1 MVIAIIAILAAMLL
15 PALTKAREK
24 ARNISCVNNLKQIF
38 TGAYMYTDNYD
49 DTLPTVYLKS
59 TSGGEGST
67 STLPAG
73 INGTPYKNV
82 SDTGDTWYGLINFY
96 VTNEKTFECP
106 ADTAKKNAE
115 DIQNTDELK
124 KAFKLSYG
132 MNGVSNTV
140 DNDKKA
146 KYGTCSNV
154 APNLT
159 VENPSQTL
167 MMADVGVKSAALYPY
182 VAADAME
189 GDGYLAYRH
198 GDRFNVAFFD
208 GHAEG
213 FTNKVNEDAFIGKI
227 KLGLTS
233 TAY

>member
-15 PALTKAREK
+15 PALAKAREK

-49 DTLPTVYLKS
+49 DTLPLVKDTYDNKY
-59 TSGGEGST
+59 E
-67 STLPAG
+67 
-73 INGTPYKNV
+73 NV
-82 SDTGDTWYGLINFY
+82 STTGDSWFGLINFY

-167 MMADVGVKSAALYPY
+167 MMADVGVQCTALYPY
-182 VAADAME
+182 VNTTVME
-189 GDGYLAYRH
+189 GDGFLAYRH

>member
-15 PALTKAREK
+15 PALAKAREK

-49 DTLPTVYLKS
+49 DTLPLVKDTYDNKY
-59 TSGGEGST
+59 E
-67 STLPAG
+67 
-73 INGTPYKNV
+73 NV
-82 SDTGDTWYGLINFY
+82 STTGDSWFGLINFY

-106 ADTAKKNAE
+106 ADTAKVNAKTAISAQ
-115 DIQNTDELK
+115 DDNK
-124 KAFKLSYG
+124 FKLSYG

-167 MMADVGVKSAALYPY
+167 MMADVGVQCTALYPY
-182 VAADAME
+182 VNTTVME
-189 GDGYLAYRH
+189 GDGFLAYRH

>member
-15 PALTKAREK
+15 PALAKAREK

-49 DTLPTVYLKS
+49 DTLPRVN
-59 TSGGEGST
+59 TSYDVKYE
-67 STLPAG
+67 
-73 INGTPYKNV
+73 NV
-82 SDTGDTWYGLINFY
+82 STTGDSWFGLINFY

-106 ADTAKKNAE
+106 ADTAKVNAKTAIA
-115 DIQNTDELK
+115 DQDENK
-124 KAFKLSYG
+124 FKLSYG
-132 MNGVSNTV
+132 MNGISNIV
-140 DNDKKA
+140 DADQKT

-167 MMADVGVKSAALYPY
+167 MMADVGVQCTALYPY
-182 VAADAME
+182 VNTTVME
-189 GDGYLAYRH
+189 GDGFLAYRH

>member
-1 MVIAIIAILAAMLL
+1 MKKQTVFTLIELLVVIAIIAILAAMLL
-15 PALTKAREK
+15 PALAKAREK

-49 DTLPTVYLKS
+49 DTLPLVKDTYDNKY
-59 TSGGEGST
+59 E
-67 STLPAG
+67 
-73 INGTPYKNV
+73 NV
-82 SDTGDTWYGLINFY
+82 STTGDSWFGLINFY

-106 ADTAKKNAE
+106 ADTAKVNAKTAIA
-115 DIQNTDELK
+115 DQDENK
-124 KAFKLSYG
+124 FKLSYG
-132 MNGVSNTV
+132 MNGISNIV
-140 DNDKKA
+140 DADQKT

-167 MMADVGVKSAALYPY
+167 MMADVGVQCTALYPY
-182 VAADAME
+182 VNTTVME
-189 GDGYLAYRH
+189 GDGFLAYRH

>member
-1 MVIAIIAILAAMLL
+1 MKKQTVFTLIELLVVIAIIAILAAMLL
-15 PALTKAREK
+15 PALAKAREK

-49 DTLPTVYLKS
+49 DTLPRVN
-59 TSGGEGST
+59 TSYDVKYE
-67 STLPAG
+67 
-73 INGTPYKNV
+73 NV
-82 SDTGDTWYGLINFY
+82 STTGDSWFGLINFY

-106 ADTAKKNAE
+106 ADTAKVNAKTAIA
-115 DIQNTDELK
+115 DQDENK
-124 KAFKLSYG
+124 FKLSYG
-132 MNGVSNTV
+132 MNGISNIV
-140 DNDKKA
+140 DADQKT

>member
-15 PALTKAREK
+15 PALAKAREK

-49 DTLPTVYLKS
+49 DTLPRVN
-59 TSGGEGST
+59 TSYDVKYE
-67 STLPAG
+67 
-73 INGTPYKNV
+73 NV
-82 SDTGDTWYGLINFY
+82 STTGDSWFGLINFY

-106 ADTAKKNAE
+106 ADTAKVNAKTAIA
-115 DIQNTDELK
+115 DQDENK
-124 KAFKLSYG
+124 FKLSYG
-132 MNGVSNTV
+132 MNGISNIV
-140 DNDKKA
+140 DADQKT

-167 MMADVGVKSAALYPY
+167 MMADVGVQCTALYPY
-182 VAADAME
+182 VNTTVME
-189 GDGYLAYRH
+189 GDGFLAYRH

-213 FTNKVNEDAFIGKI
+213 FTNKVNADAFIGKI

>member
-15 PALTKAREK
+15 PALAKAREK

-49 DTLPTVYLKS
+49 DTLPRVN
-59 TSGGEGST
+59 TSYDVKYE
-67 STLPAG
+67 
-73 INGTPYKNV
+73 NV
-82 SDTGDTWYGLINFY
+82 STTGDSWFGLINFY

-106 ADTAKKNAE
+106 ADTAKVNAKTAISAQ
-115 DIQNTDELK
+115 DDNK
-124 KAFKLSYG
+124 FKLSYG
-132 MNGVSNTV
+132 MNGLSFIT
-140 DNDKKA
+140 DADTTT
-146 KYGTCSNV
+146 KYGKKDKWV

-167 MMADVGVKSAALYPY
+167 MIADVGVQCVALYPY
-182 VAADAME
+182 VNTAME
-189 GDGYLAYRH
+189 GDGFLAYRH

>member
-1 MVIAIIAILAAMLL
+1 MKKQTVFTLIELLVVIAIIAILAAMLL
-15 PALTKAREK
+15 PALAKAREK

-49 DTLPTVYLKS
+49 DTLPRVN
-59 TSGGEGST
+59 TSYDVKYE
-67 STLPAG
+67 
-73 INGTPYKNV
+73 NV
-82 SDTGDTWYGLINFY
+82 STTGDSWFGLINFY

-106 ADTAKKNAE
+106 ADTAKVNAKTAIA
-115 DIQNTDELK
+115 DQDENK
-124 KAFKLSYG
+124 FKLSYG
-132 MNGVSNTV
+132 MNGISNIV
-140 DNDKKA
+140 DADQKT

-167 MMADVGVKSAALYPY
+167 MMADVGVQCTALYPY
-182 VAADAME
+182 VNTTVME
-189 GDGYLAYRH
+189 GDGFLAYRH

-213 FTNKVNEDAFIGKI
+213 FTNKVNADAFIGKI

>member
-15 PALTKAREK
+15 PALAKAREK

-49 DTLPTVYLKS
+49 DTLPRVN
-59 TSGGEGST
+59 TSYDVKYE
-67 STLPAG
+67 
-73 INGTPYKNV
+73 NV
-82 SDTGDTWYGLINFY
+82 STTGDSWFGLINFY

-106 ADTAKKNAE
+106 ADTAKVNAKTAIA
-115 DIQNTDELK
+115 DQDENK
-124 KAFKLSYG
+124 FKLSYG
-132 MNGVSNTV
+132 MNGVSNVV
-140 DNDKKA
+140 DADQKT

-167 MMADVGVKSAALYPY
+167 LIADVGVQCTALYPY
-182 VAADAME
+182 VNTTVME
-189 GDGYLAYRH
+189 GDGFLAYRH

>member
-15 PALTKAREK
+15 PALAKAREK

-49 DTLPTVYLKS
+49 DTLPLVKDTYDNKY
-59 TSGGEGST
+59 E
-67 STLPAG
+67 
-73 INGTPYKNV
+73 NV
-82 SDTGDTWYGLINFY
+82 STTGDSWFGLINFY

-106 ADTAKKNAE
+106 ADTAKVNAKTAIA
-115 DIQNTDELK
+115 DQDENK
-124 KAFKLSYG
+124 FKLSYG
-132 MNGVSNTV
+132 MNGISNIV
-140 DNDKKA
+140 DADQKT

>member
-1 MVIAIIAILAAMLL
+1 MKKQTVFTLIELLVVIAIIAILAAMLL
-15 PALTKAREK
+15 PALAKAREK

-49 DTLPTVYLKS
+49 DTLPRVN
-59 TSGGEGST
+59 TSYDVKYE
-67 STLPAG
+67 
-73 INGTPYKNV
+73 NV
-82 SDTGDTWYGLINFY
+82 STTGDSWFGLINFY

-106 ADTAKKNAE
+106 ADTAKVNAKTAIA
-115 DIQNTDELK
+115 DQDENK
-124 KAFKLSYG
+124 FKLSYG
-132 MNGVSNTV
+132 MNGVSNVV
-140 DNDKKA
+140 DADQKT

-167 MMADVGVKSAALYPY
+167 LIADVGVQCTALYPY
-182 VAADAME
+182 VNTTVME
-189 GDGYLAYRH
+189 GDGFLAYRH

-213 FTNKVNEDAFIGKI
+213 FTNKVNADAFIGKI

-233 TAY
+233 TEK

>member
-1 MVIAIIAILAAMLL
+1 MKKQTVFTLIELLVVIAIIAILAAMLL
-15 PALTKAREK
+15 PALAKAREK

-49 DTLPTVYLKS
+49 DTLPRVN
-59 TSGGEGST
+59 TSYDVKYE
-67 STLPAG
+67 
-73 INGTPYKNV
+73 NV
-82 SDTGDTWYGLINFY
+82 STTGDSWFGLINFY

-106 ADTAKKNAE
+106 ADTAKVNAKTAIA
-115 DIQNTDELK
+115 DQDENK
-124 KAFKLSYG
+124 FKLSYG
-132 MNGVSNTV
+132 MNGISNIV
-140 DNDKKA
+140 DADQKT

-167 MMADVGVKSAALYPY
+167 MMADVGVQCTALYPY
-182 VAADAME
+182 VNTTVME
-189 GDGYLAYRH
+189 GDGFLAYRH